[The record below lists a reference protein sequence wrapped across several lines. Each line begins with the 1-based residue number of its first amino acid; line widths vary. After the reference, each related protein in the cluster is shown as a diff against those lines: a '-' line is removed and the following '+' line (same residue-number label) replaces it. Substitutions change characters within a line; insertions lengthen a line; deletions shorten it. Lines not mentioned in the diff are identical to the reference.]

1 MFGYVKHKTNAGAAL
16 AEAILNEIKGRT
28 VTIIARDFG
37 VSVEAAQ
44 VIVHEA
50 CDRALKAWTTKHHKF
65 SLEDRVHAEN
75 ELPKLALVQA
85 REIAKFYCKIKMLD
99 M

>member
-1 MFGYVKHKTNAGAAL
+1 MFGYVKHKANEGAAL
-16 AEAILNEIKGRT
+16 AEAVLNDIKGRT
-28 VTIIARDFG
+28 VAIIVKDFG
-37 VSVEAAQ
+37 VSIEAAQ

-50 CDRALKAWTTKHHKF
+50 CDRALKTWKTKSHKF
-65 SLEDRVHAEN
+65 SLEDRAHAEN

-99 M
+99 V